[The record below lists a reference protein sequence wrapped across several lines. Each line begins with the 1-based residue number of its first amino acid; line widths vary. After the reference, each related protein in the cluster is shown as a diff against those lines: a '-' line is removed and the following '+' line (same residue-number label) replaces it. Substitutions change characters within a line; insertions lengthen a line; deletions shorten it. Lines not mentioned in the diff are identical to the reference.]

1 MNGKPGAGLF
11 EIHAYSPIELCL
23 AVQGLGYEKIICTIL
38 KCYVQENMYVACNLT
53 IGNT

>member
-11 EIHAYSPIELCL
+11 EIHAYSPIELRL
-23 AVQGLGYEKIICTIL
+23 AVLGLGYEKMICTLL
-38 KCYVQENMYVACNLT
+38 KCYVQEIMYIACILT